1 MRSGLFSI
9 LILSTLS
16 CSVARAVTTVFF
28 APSQVAT
35 PVAFGTTWDSVSC
48 DGYVFKYTR
57 DKLFTG
63 GIGPDPIGRPVRVT
77 WPTGVE
83 AQAVTAGPSTSGARI
98 DIRRVDN
105 AVFDFTSFTAKLLAN
120 TAGAGASFEIMPKL
134 NGEDAFNDPIYFFA
148 SGYYGSVFSYNET
161 TPSYLGN
168 TSLLKGYESY
178 TIGLYVDFALTVS
191 TFVDASVPPNLNG
204 DFNLSGVVD
213 AADYVEFRSGLDTIY
228 TPTDYDT
235 WRANFGATGGN
246 GAALPALA
254 SPVSVPEPCTAVL
267 LMMAWC
273 GATVR
278 LRNHHRHSHFLT

>member
-9 LILSTLS
+9 LVLSTLG
-16 CSVARAVTTVFF
+16 CLPARAVTTVFF
-28 APSQVAT
+28 APSQAAT
-35 PVAFGTTWDSVSC
+35 PVASGTTWDSVSC

-168 TSLLKGYESY
+168 TSLLKGYDTYS
-178 TIGLYVDFALTVS
+178 IGLYVDFALSAS
-191 TFVDASVPPNLNG
+191 TFVDASVPPTLNG
-204 DFNLSGVVD
+204 DFNLDGVVD

-235 WRANFGATGGN
+235 WRANFGSMAGS
-246 GAALPALA
+246 GAVQPPLSSLA
-254 SPVSVPEPCTAVL
+254 SVPEPVTATL
-267 LMMAWC
+267 LLTALV
-273 GATVR
+273 ATIVR
-278 LRNHHRHSHFLT
+278 RGNRSRVHYTFE

>member
-1 MRSGLFSI
+1 MKGGIFSI
-9 LILSTLS
+9 LVVCTVS
-16 CSVARAVTTVFF
+16 CSVAEAVTTVFF
-28 APSQVAT
+28 DPSQVAT
-35 PVAFGTTWDSVSC
+35 PVASGTTWDSVSC

-98 DIRRVDN
+98 DIHRVDN

-148 SGYYGSVFSYNET
+148 SGYYGNVFSYNET

-178 TIGLYVDFALTVS
+178 TIGLYVDFALTAS
-191 TFVDASVPPNLNG
+191 TFVDASVPPTLSG
-204 DFNLSGVVD
+204 DFNMDGVVD
-213 AADYVEFRSGLDTIY
+213 AADYVEFRAGLDTIY
-228 TPTDYDT
+228 TPANYDT
-235 WRANFGATGGN
+235 WRANFGAMAGS
-246 GAALPALA
+246 GAGLPTLA
-254 SPVSVPEPCTAVL
+254 SLAIVPEPCAAVL
-267 LMMAWC
+267 LMLALC
-273 GATVR
+273 GSTIR
-278 LRNHHRHSHFLT
+278 LRSRDKVSRSLL